1 MQTILLTKPRHCS
14 TQMYHHTPKAPLT
27 ETTSLVYHDPVH
39 RFAAERHHP
48 DGWPSS
54 KVQGVCVC
62 VCVCVICFV
71 DMKKGYDSVNREAL
85 WVALGRR
92 YGLPMKI
99 LNILKAL
106 QKDTSGAVRAYGKV
120 SKEFAIGNGV
130 RQGDVLAPTL
140 FNLSLMLLSAWLWK
154 DTRGMDLLS
163 CSTRILR

>member
-1 MQTILLTKPRHCS
+1 M
-14 TQMYHHTPKAPLT
+14 
-27 ETTSLVYHDPVH
+27 
-39 RFAAERHHP
+39 
-48 DGWPSS
+48 
-54 KVQGVCVC
+54 CVC

-71 DMKKGYDSVNREAL
+71 DMKKGYDSVNREGL

-130 RQGDVLAPTL
+130 RQGDVLAPTV
-140 FNLSLMLLSAWLWK
+140 
-154 DTRGMDLLS
+154 
-163 CSTRILR
+163 